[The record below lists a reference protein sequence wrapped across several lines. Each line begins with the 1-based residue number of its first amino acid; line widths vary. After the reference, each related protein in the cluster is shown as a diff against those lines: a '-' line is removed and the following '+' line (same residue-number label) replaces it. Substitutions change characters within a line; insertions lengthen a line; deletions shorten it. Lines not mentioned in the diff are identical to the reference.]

1 MMALTPQEEGVARYA
16 KDEPLKLIYYP
27 SQWEQIGVR
36 ASTKGVRIL
45 NKKKTGVFPLG
56 KMSDKALKIWTPSP
70 EKQLCAREI
79 SRISQQSGTKAT
91 FLINRQIRFN

>member
-56 KMSDKALKIWTPSP
+56 KMSDKALKIWTPPP
-70 EKQLCAREI
+70 EKTALCQRNFTHFTI
-79 SRISQQSGTKAT
+79 
-91 FLINRQIRFN
+91 IRDKSHVPYKPPDKI